1 MLNNNFRAKISDGA
15 RFKNLIWRNGYF
27 FRQKIYDMEWTL
39 VKSSKIE
46 VENNSVGKLLYGHS
60 SSLKSDI
67 RILVK

>member
-1 MLNNNFRAKISDGA
+1 MKFVSITLLEETDIFSDK
-15 RFKNLIWRNGYF
+15 RFTI
-27 FRQKIYDMEWTL
+27 WTL